1 MNTIIIATD
10 YSPAATNALQYA
22 ASLASVVK
30 ADLVLFN
37 SYHLSPH
44 AANGLV
50 SPTAIDQMIE
60 HNNDDLQKLADETAK
75 KYDLNVSRVSKT
87 NDTIGELAQYAADH
101 NADLV
106 VMGMETNLIE
116 YELFG
121 NTTTAA
127 IKRLKCPVL
136 VVPGDVPFKGIGKIL
151 YAYEHT
157 CLDQDNH
164 LDVMKEIARKFAAEL
179 QVFHVDT
186 KAKEGAAVAVE
197 DSVTSTVDGLLE
209 DLDHTYNFVG
219 YPKIGEGIARGVE
232 AFEADLLVM
241 VPHKAGFLESLLKG
255 SNTRSMTLKT
265 RVPLLVLPNTNMN

>member
-1 MNTIIIATD
+1 MQTIIIATD
-10 YSPAATNALQYA
+10 YSAAATNALQYA

-30 ADLVLFN
+30 ADLILFN
-37 SYHLSPH
+37 SYHLNPH

-50 SPTAIDQMIE
+50 TSTGMEQMIS
-60 HNNDDLQKLADETAK
+60 NNNTHLQELADETAK
-75 KYDLNVSRVSKT
+75 KYGLNVGWASKS
-87 NDTIGELAQYAADH
+87 NDTVEELVKYATDQ
-101 NADLV
+101 NVDLV
-106 VMGMETNLIE
+106 VMGIESNLIE

-121 NTTTAA
+121 NTTTAV
-127 IKRLKCPVL
+127 IKHLRCPVL
-136 VVPGDVPFKGIGKIL
+136 VVPNDVPFKGIEKIL

-164 LDVMKEIARKFAAEL
+164 LDVMKEIARKFSAQL

-186 KAKEGAAVAVE
+186 KAKAGAAVAVD

-209 DLDHTYNFVG
+209 DVDHTYNFVG

-232 AFEADLLVM
+232 DFEADLLVM
-241 VPHKAGFLESLLKG
+241 VPHKTGFLESLLKG

-265 RVPLLVLPNTNMN
+265 RVPLLVLPNANMN

>member
-75 KYDLNVSRVSKT
+75 KYDL
-87 NDTIGELAQYAADH
+87 IGELAQYAADH

>member
-10 YSPAATNALQYA
+10 YSPAANNALQYA
-22 ASLASVVK
+22 ANLASVVK

-50 SPTAIDQMIE
+50 SPTALEQMID
-60 HNNDDLQKLADETAK
+60 HNNSDLQKLANETAR
-75 KYDLNVSRVSKT
+75 KYGLKVSWVSKAS
-87 NDTIGELAQYAADH
+87 DTIGELSQFAADR

-127 IKRLKCPVL
+127 IKRLNCPVL
-136 VVPGDVPFKGIGKIL
+136 VVPGDVPFKGIQKIL

-164 LDVMKEIARKFAAEL
+164 LDLMKEIARKFAAEL

-186 KAKEGAAVAVE
+186 KAKAGAAVAVE
-197 DSVTSTVDGLLE
+197 DEMISAVDNLLE
-209 DLDHTYNFVG
+209 DVDHSYSVIG
-219 YPKIGEGIARGVE
+219 SSKIGEGIVKGVE
-232 AFEADLLVM
+232 AFQADLLVI
-241 VPHKAGFLESLLKG
+241 VPHKTGFLESLLKG

-265 RVPLLVLPNTNMN
+265 RVPLLVLPNANMN

>member
-50 SPTAIDQMIE
+50 TPTGMEQMID
-60 HNNDDLQKLADETAK
+60 HNNNDLQKLANETAE
-75 KYDLNVSRVSKT
+75 KYDLKVSWVSKT
-87 NDTIGELAQYAADH
+87 NDTIGELANYAAAQH
-101 NADLV
+101 ADLV
-106 VMGMETNLIE
+106 VMGMESNLIE

-127 IKRLKCPVL
+127 IKRLNCPVM
-136 VVPGDVPFKGIGKIL
+136 VVPNDVPFKGIEKIL

-164 LDVMKEIARKFAAEL
+164 LDLMKEIARKFAAKL

-186 KAKEGAAVAVE
+186 KAKEGVAVAVE
-197 DSVTSTVDGLLE
+197 DTWISEVDGLLE
-209 DLDHTYNFVG
+209 DVAHTYSFVG
-219 YPKIGEGIARGVE
+219 NPKIGEGIARGVE

-241 VPHKAGFLESLLKG
+241 VPHKTGFLESLLKG
-255 SNTRSMTLKT
+255 SNTRSMTLRT
-265 RVPLLVLPNTNMN
+265 RVPLLVLPNANMN